1 MNKDD
6 CHINNA
12 RDLMERYVE
21 ICNESLAQNNNR
33 IPFKQIL
40 AAARDAQI
48 VMVTA
53 GVNQQNGET
62 RLH

>member
-1 MNKDD
+1 
-6 CHINNA
+6 
-12 RDLMERYVE
+12 MERYVE

-33 IPFKQIL
+33 FPFKQIL